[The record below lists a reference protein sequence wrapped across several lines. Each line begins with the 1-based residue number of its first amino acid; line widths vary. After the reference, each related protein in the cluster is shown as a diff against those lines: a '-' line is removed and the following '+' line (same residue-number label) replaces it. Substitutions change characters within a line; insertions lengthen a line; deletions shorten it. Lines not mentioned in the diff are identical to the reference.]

1 MPASV
6 NTSGHCCV
14 MRTSV
19 RMNNLAIEW
28 SWLDRGAT
36 LIAGTDEVGRGAWAG
51 PVVAGMVAVPPKLYQ
66 SLPVELH
73 GIDDSK
79 LLSPKQRTA
88 LAPSVMA
95 HVAAWG
101 LGAATSREI
110 AGAGLGTA
118 VRLAIRRAYADLISK
133 LQRAPDIL
141 LTDAVTLRN
150 PPVRVESHPKAD
162 QRCLSVAMAS
172 ILAKVHRDRLMRRFD
187 QVYPCYDFANHK
199 GYGTRRHQL
208 ALSHVGPCAIHRTS
222 FRPVM
227 RAASQL
233 LHPTHAAQNST
244 LDAEETRKLHDPN
257 REIIA
262 AVAGTAPERQTPQWK
277 AEQ

>member
-1 MPASV
+1 
-6 NTSGHCCV
+6 

-19 RMNNLAIEW
+19 RMQNLAIEW

-51 PVVAGMVAVPPKLYQ
+51 PVVAGMVAVSPTLYQ
-66 SLPVELH
+66 SLPLALH

-79 LLSPKQRTA
+79 LLTPKQRLA
-88 LAPSVMA
+88 LAPHIEA

-110 AGAGLGTA
+110 ASDGFGTA
-118 VRLAIRRAYADLISK
+118 VRLAIRRAYTDLATK
-133 LQRAPDIL
+133 LRRAPDVL
-141 LTDAVTLRN
+141 LTDAVRM
-150 PPVRVESHPKAD
+150 PGAPIPAESYDKAD

-187 QVYPCYDFANHK
+187 PIYPGYDFANNK
-199 GYGTRRHQL
+199 GYGTRKHQE
-208 ALSHVGPCAIHRTS
+208 ALFHLGPCAIHRRS

-227 RAASQL
+227 RAASAL
-233 LHPTHAAQNST
+233 LPDTQSTRTAAEAPVAPRNHAVPNRDCIAVVARSAQDNENLQRTAAQ
-244 LDAEETRKLHDPN
+244 
-257 REIIA
+257 
-262 AVAGTAPERQTPQWK
+262 
-277 AEQ
+277 

>member
-6 NTSGHCCV
+6 KNSGHCRV

-19 RMNNLAIEW
+19 RMDSLAIER

-51 PVVAGMVAVPPKLYQ
+51 PVVAGIVAVPPKLYQ

-73 GIDDSK
+73 GVDDSK

-88 LAPSVMA
+88 LAPSVMT

-101 LGAATSREI
+101 LGAVTSREI
-110 AGAGLGTA
+110 AVAGLSAA
-118 VRLAIRRAYADLISK
+118 VRLAIRRAYADLYAK

-141 LTDAVTLRN
+141 LTDAVTLPN

-162 QRCLSVAMAS
+162 KRCLSVAMAS
-172 ILAKVHRDRLMRRFD
+172 ILAKVHRDRLMRRFG
-187 QVYPCYDFANHK
+187 QIYPSYDFANNK
-199 GYGTRRHQL
+199 GYGTRRHQV
-208 ALSHVGPCAIHRTS
+208 ALSRLGPCAIHRAT
-222 FRPVM
+222 FLPVM

-233 LHPTHAAQNST
+233 LHPAHVSLSSNVDPSEACQ
-244 LDAEETRKLHDPN
+244 DADSGRQC
-257 REIIA
+257 IA
-262 AVAGTAPERQTPQWK
+262 AVAETASNVQSSQWG
-277 AEQ
+277 AGL

>member
-1 MPASV
+1 
-6 NTSGHCCV
+6 

-19 RMNNLAIEW
+19 RMKNLAIEW

-51 PVVAGMVAVPPKLYQ
+51 PVVAGMVAVPPTLYQ
-66 SLPVELH
+66 SLPLDLH

-79 LLSPKQRTA
+79 LLSPKQRLA
-88 LAPSVMA
+88 LAPHIET

-110 AGAGLGTA
+110 ASAGFGTA
-118 VRLAIRRAYADLISK
+118 VRLAIRRAYSDLAAK
-133 LQRAPDIL
+133 LRRAPDIL
-141 LTDAVTLRN
+141 LTDAVRL
-150 PPVRVESHPKAD
+150 PDAPIPAESHNKAD

-187 QVYPCYDFANHK
+187 PIYPGYDFANNK
-199 GYGTRRHQL
+199 GYGTRKHQE
-208 ALSHVGPCAIHRTS
+208 ALFHLGPCAIHRSS

-227 RAASQL
+227 
-233 LHPTHAAQNST
+233 HAAAALLPDTQST
-244 LDAEETRKLHDPN
+244 YNPTEAPVASRKPVVPN
-257 REIIA
+257 RDCA
-262 AVAGTAPERQTPQWK
+262 AIVASPAQDKKNLQRTAAQ
-277 AEQ
+277 